1 MDIIYAD
8 IYGDIGILSEYQI
21 DLAYGRDENNF
32 VITMPLRQRELSYG
46 YFIYSRDDAN
56 IGGIIDDIEVKS
68 ESRQILYKGRT
79 WHGIMAE
86 KIVEPD
92 NGQDYFTV
100 AGDANSAIASLINQ
114 VELDNFFVVSSVS
127 SGITIAPYQTRY
139 GDLYSTL
146 LDMLSSNYAKLKL
159 DVVYVSGYFK
169 IELSAVPYADYYA
182 DDEWSNSNRDFDAE
196 HCENPINHIICLGRG
211 NLKDRKVIHLF
222 SDGVKV
228 LRYIKKSDVYQGDTL
243 TNYTLVDTV
252 ADYTKLPQASA
263 DRNGQMYGLY
273 NGTVYR
279 CENQGSWKWV
289 KQANLEARPSNEV
302 YEDADYILDK
312 GMQYW
317 KGEKER
323 AIVLDYGNAEVV
335 ENYAILTTQ
344 PPDWNTDC
352 VKYYK
357 KTSNGYEEI
366 ELEDVENYIE
376 LASEPA
382 DWQTN
387 STRYY
392 IGLPAMGGVMTYVPV
407 EAVEGHYELMMEES
421 PFWSDFY
428 ALYYTYDAENGIYS
442 NVQSVAQSHYELVGR
457 NVNVIND
464 WYHNYGNY
472 YTRAWDGIRWVYT
485 AIPSVTH
492 YSYIRQS
499 RKPDDW
505 ATNYANYY
513 TYSDGSYKKV
523 SGKKKTVKGK
533 KVTTA
538 PTWNKHSYYTR
549 FSSQGVPALSNY
561 NTSAD
566 PNDPVYDIYY
576 LVTKQVA
583 PTWQANTYYV
593 FDTSKTA
600 PQFEEGVY
608 FELQKVKRA
617 PTFGDGIYVKYE
629 DNYKLLVENGI
640 KKFTELLQ
648 RDKIS
653 ITLNPIEQYDIGD
666 IVGAKDEVTG
676 LTVVQPISKKIFK
689 ITGDKK
695 SISYETGG

>member
-86 KIVEPD
+86 KIVEPA

-228 LRYIKKSDVYQGDTL
+228 LRYIKKSDVYQDNVL
-243 TNYTLVDTV
+243 TNYTVIDTV
-252 ADYTKLPQASA
+252 PSQFELPEPNMNRSGQLYGTY
-263 DRNGQMYGLY
+263 RNE
-273 NGTVYR
+273 VFK
-279 CENQGSWKWV
+279 CERLATSWQWV
-289 KQANLEARPSNEV
+289 KQDDLEARPSSKV
-302 YEDADYILDK
+302 YEDSDYILDK
-312 GMQYW
+312 GMRYYG
-317 KGEKER
+317 KEKER
-323 AIVLDYGNAEVV
+323 AIVYDYPNAEVT
-335 ENYAILTTQ
+335 ENYVIVDSKPSDWNDKYWSYYRKNNNGYASIEADKVYKYLLLTSQPDDWVADASRYFTLVDGQYTPVELVEGGYVLTQSQPADWNDAYGTYFILEDGVYNPVQGVNQRTPHGIEASQ
-344 PPDWNTDC
+344 VADWNTN
-352 VKYYK
+352 Y
-357 KTSNGYEEI
+357 SN
-366 ELEDVENYIE
+366 
-376 LASEPA
+376 
-382 DWQTN
+382 
-387 STRYY
+387 
-392 IGLPAMGGVMTYVPV
+392 
-407 EAVEGHYELMMEES
+407 
-421 PFWSDFY
+421 
-428 ALYYTYDAENGIYS
+428 YYTRTYDG
-442 NVQSVAQSHYELVGR
+442 VQWVYTAVSSVSEDRYMPQMSKPS
-457 NVNVIND
+457 D
-464 WYHNYGNY
+464 WFTNYGNY
-472 YTRAWDGIRWVYT
+472 YERFANTTTGQYEWRNVQPEYRTVMGKSVPGAPQWKLYKYSTKYT
-485 AIPSVTH
+485 INV
-492 YSYIRQS
+492 
-499 RKPDDW
+499 
-505 ATNYANYY
+505 
-513 TYSDGSYKKV
+513 
-523 SGKKKTVKGK
+523 
-533 KVTTA
+533 A
-538 PTWNKHSYYTR
+538 PPT
-549 FSSQGVPALSNY
+549 SNY
-561 NTSAD
+561 GTVYYFTSE
-566 PNDPVYDIYY
+566 
-576 LVTKQVA
+576 TVA
-583 PTWQANTYYV
+583 PTWWVNRYYDKDDGYHSPTWQENTYYEYREIEQV
-593 FDTSKTA
+593 PA
-600 PQFEEGVY
+600 
-608 FELQKVKRA
+608 
-617 PTFGDGIYVKYE
+617 FGMGIYEKKE
-629 DNYKLLVENGI
+629 DNFKALVENGI
-640 KKFTELLQ
+640 KKFTEYLQ

-676 LTVVQPISKKIFK
+676 LTVVQAISKKIFK
-689 ITGDKK
+689 LTGDRV